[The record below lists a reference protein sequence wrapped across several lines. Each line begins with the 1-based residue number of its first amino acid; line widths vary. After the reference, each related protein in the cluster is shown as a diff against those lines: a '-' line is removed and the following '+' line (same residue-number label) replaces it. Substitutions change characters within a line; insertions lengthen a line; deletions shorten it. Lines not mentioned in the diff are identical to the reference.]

1 MAARASQALS
11 RGARRVLALAIG
23 GWLAL
28 LAGSC
33 SEDGAPAA
41 SGKIGGGSG
50 KGGTSGTGTG
60 ASGGAGGTGGG
71 ASGGTSGTGGGPGGS
86 SGGVSGSGGSG
97 AAGAADGSADTGGS
111 AGVGGTGG
119 TGGTAPRFILGADIS
134 SVQEAVERGAR
145 YVDTDGQEKG
155 MLELLKNHGF
165 NFIRL
170 RTFVNPEAAY
180 GYASG
185 SGQCQARA
193 EPYCDENHTLEFA
206 RQIKG
211 AGFGLLLD
219 FHYSDTWADPGKQI
233 IPEAWRSATTIEDLA
248 SRLRA
253 YTADVIGALVSAGA
267 RPDMVQIGNEIT
279 PGMLLHVPDANT
291 DCWGNGAAGR
301 SGGPTGASTSSNWPN
316 LAALL
321 SAGSQ
326 AVKSVDPSIKIVIH
340 IENTGSVSGVRGWV
354 NNARTRGVD
363 FDVLG
368 LSCYPA
374 FQGEPSVW
382 ENTFRT
388 LASEFSDL
396 SFIVAEYNPERTR
409 TNQMIHDLP
418 NGLGTFFWEPTQ
430 SGEWGP
436 SLFTFSD
443 GAWRANPQDF
453 QEFDRIRQSF
463 GL

>member
-1 MAARASQALS
+1 MN

-23 GWLAL
+23 GWLAW
-28 LAGSC
+28 LAASC

-41 SGKIGGGSG
+41 AGKNGGGSG
-50 KGGTSGTGTG
+50 KGGTSGTSATGSG
-60 ASGGAGGTGGG
+60 ASGGASGTGAEASGG
-71 ASGGTSGTGGGPGGS
+71 ASGS
-86 SGGVSGSGGSG
+86 SGSG
-97 AAGAADGSADTGGS
+97 AGGNADASAGTGGS
-111 AGVGGTGG
+111 AGASGTAGVGGGG
-119 TGGTAPRFILGADIS
+119 SGGTAPRFILGADIS
-134 SVQEAVERGAR
+134 SVEEAVERGAR

-155 MLELLKNHGF
+155 MLEILKNHGM

-185 SGQCQARA
+185 TGQCQARA
-193 EPYCDENHTLEFA
+193 EAYCDANHTLEFA

-248 SRLRA
+248 SKLRA
-253 YTADVIGALVSAGA
+253 YTADVVGALASAGA

-279 PGMLLHVPDANT
+279 PGMLLHLPDADT

-301 SGGPTGASTSSNWPN
+301 SGGPTGASTNANWPN

-321 SAGSQ
+321 SAGAQ

-340 IENTGSVSGVRGWV
+340 IENTESVSGVRAWV
-354 NNARTRGVD
+354 NNARSRGVD

-409 TNQMIHDLP
+409 VNQMIRDLP
-418 NGLGTFFWEPTQ
+418 NGRGLGTFFWEPTQ

-453 QEFDRIRQSF
+453 QEFDRIRQSL
-463 GL
+463 GP